1 MTADF
6 YRRYLRIDDRTL
18 LNELSGISKIEYF
31 RKGEKIIN
39 AGEEQ
44 HKIFLLKD
52 GIVRGYLINP
62 EGRDFTDCFGFQPGS
77 PVMGCTRLDLPAQL
91 NIQALNRVSVLSIPV
106 GDFWDLADVYPEV
119 VKIYNDYLIRSLE
132 EHFEYGIVRS
142 TLNAGEKYS
151 WFAVRYPYLLERV
164 SHKHIASFLG
174 MTPQTFSKERTKF
187 LREKAAAE

>member
-6 YRRYLRIDDRTL
+6 YRRYLRIYDRTL

-62 EGRDFTDCFGFQPGS
+62 EGRDFY
-77 PVMGCTRLDLPAQL
+77 RLLWIPARFACDGMH
-91 NIQALNRVSVLSIPV
+91 QA
-106 GDFWDLADVYPEV
+106 
-119 VKIYNDYLIRSLE
+119 
-132 EHFEYGIVRS
+132 
-142 TLNAGEKYS
+142 
-151 WFAVRYPYLLERV
+151 
-164 SHKHIASFLG
+164 
-174 MTPQTFSKERTKF
+174 
-187 LREKAAAE
+187 